1 MHWFQ
6 FHVPAFSWLC
16 STAGLYLTDD
26 KSCIPDVQCYL
37 CVSSIERHGRKAGA
51 GRAGGG
57 RWRWGVTLRVG
68 GPRRWW
74 GGGHQC
80 TAAKLM
86 PFPLFF
92 TRREKST
99 EWWLTDRHWEVNAWN
114 KVDEKSSVKISLHIS
129 HCWIKNTE
137 EIIKTRCSS
146 KAELTAA
153 ATPSAAPSATRE
165 TLFPLH

>member
-1 MHWFQ
+1 M
-6 FHVPAFSWLC
+6 
-16 STAGLYLTDD
+16 GE
-26 KSCIPDVQCYL
+26 KK
-37 CVSSIERHGRKAGA
+37 ERG
-51 GRAGGG
+51 GRAVGDGA
-57 RWRWGVTLRVG
+57 RGVTLRVG
-68 GPRRWW
+68 GLWRWW

-99 EWWLTDRHWEVNAWN
+99 EWWLTDRLWEVNAWN
-114 KVDEKSSVKISLHIS
+114 KVDEKCSVKICLHLHS
-129 HCWIKNTE
+129 CWIKNTE

-153 ATPSAAPSATRE
+153 ATPSPAPSATRE
-165 TLFPLH
+165 RLFPLHYLKIWLETHPQTLFFFWCFTRSDR